1 MSLHCRAG
9 GCVCLPFLS
18 SACGMDQS
26 GGAQNKNPAEKQ
38 QAHKL
43 KMSGPFRPS
52 SVCQGGFQCHLVRG
66 FEGPIGFYVF
76 KWPNFLGVEPEKFKK
91 IVFFVTSQEFMLNFK
106 SSPACF
112 QREN

>member
-38 QAHKL
+38 QCCAADAHQDEL
-43 KMSGPFRPS
+43 IAAAE
-52 SVCQGGFQCHLVRG
+52 QCCA
-66 FEGPIGFYVF
+66 
-76 KWPNFLGVEPEKFKK
+76 VECCHHPG
-91 IVFFVTSQEFMLNFK
+91 
-106 SSPACF
+106 
-112 QREN
+112 QRKADSL